1 MASRTRNVRAST
13 AASSAAAPVAVK
25 KTVPKKTTAKSKAST
40 SKKGSRAQDSMRVD
54 NVVKDMDNVAKEVS
68 GLKDM
73 FQQFMAAQGALNNA
87 SVAPDQDA
95 LLRDEEEEL
104 EEWQDDEDELVVEA
118 PLPPIV
124 RPKKTVARPLGSRQQ
139 ATAES
144 TRRAAAA
151 RTARAVRHAPAEAD
165 EYSDDEEVSPSTSKG
180 KRPRDVSGLLR
191 TAATVKPKFMVQ
203 WPHEKALY
211 KQGATPPAYQDL
223 SLDQFVRGFIMTSLK
238 APQDE
243 LLHRLR
249 YLSDLMA
256 DCRVRSWEKVRDFH
270 AVWMQELEQGEA
282 TWDTSIE
289 LLGVFKLR
297 HLYLDADTTRRAG
310 GREPRQEGKG
320 ADKSTRRSKP
330 TAGGKTPMV
339 TCKAYNEGSCEHE
352 SSSKLTKNKSHLA

>member
-1 MASRTRNVRAST
+1 
-13 AASSAAAPVAVK
+13 
-25 KTVPKKTTAKSKAST
+25 
-40 SKKGSRAQDSMRVD
+40 MRVD